1 MERDELIQYIRSS
14 KVNKVKYGITDID
27 GILRGKIISAEKFLK
42 AIRNGFGFCNV
53 IFGWDSNDEIYSR
66 EGLTGWHTGYPDS
79 DAAIDLDTGRL
90 IPREPDTPF
99 YLADF
104 EPSEQLSAICP
115 RSLLKRVA
123 MKAETMGI
131 NPVFAAEYEWTN
143 FAESHQ
149 SLREKNFLPPDPV
162 SPGMFGY
169 SMLRLSNYSAFF
181 NSLFDELQS
190 ARIPLAAL
198 HTETGEG
205 ACEASI
211 EPATILEAADR
222 AVLFKHF
229 VKELAYKNGM
239 IASFMAKWSEDFP
252 GNGAHIHQSL
262 WDADRKKNLFYDPDE
277 PDSISRIMKQYLAGQ
292 LHCLPSLLPM
302 YAPTVN
308 SFKRFREGSWASTT
322 VSWGVDNRTTAFRVI
337 HASQKE
343 MRIENRVP
351 GSDLNPY
358 LAMAA
363 SLASGLYGIENKL
376 ELNIPPTKGNE
387 YEKVEGIRLPG
398 NLREA
403 IREMK
408 RSELPSLFFGWEF
421 ADHFIASREWEA
433 EQSEKAVTD
442 WERRRYF
449 EII

>member
-1 MERDELIQYIRSS
+1 MNRDELIEHIRTSEV
-14 KVNKVKYGITDID
+14 KKVKFAVTDMD

-42 AIRNGFGFCNV
+42 AANDGLGFCNV
-53 IFGWDSNDEIYSR
+53 IFGWDSSDAIYSR

-79 DAAIDLDTGRL
+79 DAAIDMDTGRL
-90 IPREPDTPF
+90 TPWDENTPF
-99 YLADF
+99 FLADF
-104 EPSEQLSAICP
+104 EPSKELAGICP
-115 RSLLKRVA
+115 RSLLKR
-123 MKAETMGI
+123 MEEKAESLGI
-131 NPVFAAEYEWTN
+131 TPLFAAEYEWTN
-143 FAESHQ
+143 FAESHRTLKQ
-149 SLREKNFLPPDPV
+149 KQFASPEPV

-169 SMLRLSNYSAFF
+169 SMLRLSNYSDFF
-181 NSLFDELQS
+181 NSLFDHLQA

-222 AVLFKHF
+222 AVLFKQF
-229 VKELAYKNGM
+229 VKELAHKNGLM
-239 IASFMAKWSEDFP
+239 ASFMAKWSDNFP
-252 GNGAHIHQSL
+252 GNGAHLHQSL
-262 WDADRKKNLFYDPDE
+262 WETEGERNLFYDPDQ
-277 PDSISRIMKQYLAGQ
+277 PDSISRLMQHYLAGQ
-292 LHCLPSLLPM
+292 LACLPYLLPM

-308 SFKRFREGSWASTT
+308 SYKRFREGSWASTT

-363 SLASGLYGIENKL
+363 SLASGLYGIENNL
-376 ELNIPPTKGNE
+376 ELSIPPTVGNE
-387 YEKVEGIRLPG
+387 YEKKTALRLAG
-398 NLREA
+398 SLREA
-403 IREMK
+403 LQRMK
-408 RSELPSLFFGWEF
+408 QSDLPEKLFGSEFTE
-421 ADHFIASREWEA
+421 HFVASREWEM
-433 EQSEKAVTD
+433 EQADQVVTD
-442 WERRRYF
+442 WERKRYF